1 MGPRLRDPQDSLTQ
15 PRFDQL
21 TFAETAANTASIFG
35 LSLPPNPPL
44 ERKVTVVVAVSA
56 DDGKSGRRRIRKCCR
71 EGREED

>member
-15 PRFDQL
+15 PRFYQL

-44 ERKVTVVVAVSA
+44 ERKVTVVVVSA
-56 DDGKSGRRRIRKCCR
+56 DDGKSGRRRIRGRTWKC
-71 EGREED
+71 